1 MFSKPRPNGPDPVSP
16 GDSYPRAPVPRPP
29 MPPSRP
35 AAPPESRTPDT
46 GRLAPSFISADMTV
60 TGQVRTSGEIDIEG
74 RVKGDIEAHRLTV
87 GENAVI
93 EGEITAD
100 NIIVNGH
107 VAGKITGLKV
117 RLAATARV
125 EGDIFQQ
132 TIAIESGAHFDGG
145 IHRRGDVPR
154 IDAPAAPPGTDTAG
168 PDADVDPDHLDED
181 AD

>member
-1 MFSKPRPNGPDPVSP
+1 MFSKPRSNGPDPVSP

-29 MPPSRP
+29 MPPSR
-35 AAPPESRTPDT
+35 AAASPEARAPET
-46 GRLAPSFISADMTV
+46 GRVAPSFISADMTV

-74 RVKGDIEAHRLTV
+74 RVKGDIEAHRLNV
-87 GENAVI
+87 GETAVI

-100 NIIVNGH
+100 SIVVNGH
-107 VAGKITGLKV
+107 VSGKITGLKV
-117 RLAATARV
+117 RLASTARV

-154 IDAPAAPPGTDTAG
+154 IEAPTVTEDPDTEQHA
-168 PDADVDPDHLDED
+168 DADHDHQDED
-181 AD
+181 DG